1 MVKISSAGTTAIP
14 VVLLMRSLGIDN
26 DQEIFQAI
34 AGPTETFKFIVANL
48 NEVKDNEEYNVEN
61 QEEAMQWLEKKFAA
75 GQQKEYRE
83 QRIQNLLDK
92 ELLPHLGNTEDNRK
106 KKAIFLGRIV
116 RQVLE
121 MAINNKG
128 AQ

>member
-1 MVKISSAGTTAIP
+1 M
-14 VVLLMRSLGIDN
+14 
-26 DQEIFQAI
+26 
-34 AGPTETFKFIVANL
+34 ANL

-92 ELLPHLGNTEDNRK
+92 ELLPHLWDNTE
-106 KKAIFLGRIV
+106 
-116 RQVLE
+116 E
-121 MAINNKG
+121 E
-128 AQ
+128 